1 MSLVSVI
8 LASNKVDEYFYIAI
22 KSIQEQSFE
31 QIEIIIVLNGLAV
44 FDEASVLRELSIYS
58 NVKIYTTNVGG
69 LNFSLNLGIHH
80 ASGKYIARMD
90 ADDISYVDRIL
101 TQFEFLEKTPDV
113 AVCGS
118 FYDAID
124 ELGRI
129 QTTKVLP
136 TTDAEIRKFLTIGN
150 PICHPSVMYRKE
162 IVSQIGAYLNGQYA
176 EDYDLWVRLASI
188 PGVRFANIEKSLLG
202 YRTAGEN
209 QARRSRLAYASVSA
223 TQWRQFVACG
233 HPKWLIASILSI
245 AKVTFLGR

>member
-1 MSLVSVI
+1 MSLVSVV
-8 LASNKVDEYFYIAI
+8 LASNKIDEYFYSAI
-22 KSIQEQSFE
+22 KSIKEQSFK

-44 FDEASVLRELSIYS
+44 FDEITVAKELSSYS
-58 NVKIYTTNVGG
+58 NVKIYTTKISG

-101 TQFEFLEKTPDV
+101 MQFEFLEKNPEIV
-113 AVCGS
+113 VCGS
-118 FYDAID
+118 FYDVID

-129 QTTKVLP
+129 QTTKLLP

-162 IVSQIGAYLNGQYA
+162 IVSQIGAYMNGQYA
-176 EDYDLWVRLASI
+176 EDYDLWVRLASS
-188 PGVRFANIEKSLLG
+188 PEVRFANLEKSLLG

-209 QARRSRLAYASVSA
+209 EARRSRLAYASVSA
-223 TQWRQFVACG
+223 TQWRQFIACG
-233 HPKWLIASILSI
+233 HPRWLIASILSI
-245 AKVTFLGR
+245 AKVIFLGR